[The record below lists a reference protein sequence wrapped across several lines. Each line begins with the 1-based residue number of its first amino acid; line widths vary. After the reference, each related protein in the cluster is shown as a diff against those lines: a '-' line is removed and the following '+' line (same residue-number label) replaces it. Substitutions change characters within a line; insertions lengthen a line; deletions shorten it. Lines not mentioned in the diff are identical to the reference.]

1 MDFLPTEDQE
11 ALRAGVREICADAFP
26 RERLGELASSG
37 AGFDPALWAT
47 LTELGVFGLRLPE
60 SEGGLGLGLGDAVL
74 VFEELGRALVPGPLV
89 GTLLA
94 AGVPGLAVGA
104 PVSVLDLSAEEPG
117 RTLLIEHPAVITG
130 LVVLDGGDARLIDA
144 ADLQTTPVAVPTDP
158 LTPLGTA
165 ASLPTGTTL
174 AGAAGL
180 AGTWR
185 AEGAVLTAALETGI
199 AMATVDLAV
208 QYAKEREQFGRTI
221 GSFQAVKHM
230 CADMLVRA
238 QIASVAVHAAAVTLD
253 YPEIGGVRAGD
264 RLSQNAGRRS
274 RQPQRQDQ
282 HSGPR
287 RHGLHLGGGRAL
299 LPQARLGAPDP
310 VRRHRHPRRPARRPA
325 LAAPPLAAPALR
337 LA

>member
-26 RERLGELASSG
+26 RERLGELATSG

-94 AGVPGLAVGA
+94 AGLPGLAVGT

-117 RTLLIEHPAVITG
+117 RTLLIEHPAVIAA
-130 LVVLDGGDARLIDA
+130 LVVLDGGDARLVDA
-144 ADLQTTPVAVPTDP
+144 ADLHTTLVTVPTDP
-158 LTPLGTA
+158 LTPLGATA
-165 ASLPTGTTL
+165 ALPAGRAL
-174 AGAAGL
+174 AGDAGL
-180 AGTWR
+180 ASTWR

-253 YPEIGGVRAGD
+253 YPEIGGAERAIASAKMLADEAANLNAKTSIQVHGGMGFTWEVVVHYYLKRGWVHQTQFGD
-264 RLSQNAGRRS
+264 IDTHADSLA
-274 RQPQRQDQ
+274 
-282 HSGPR
+282 
-287 RHGLHLGGGRAL
+287 AL
-299 LPQARLGAPDP
+299 L
-310 VRRHRHPRRPARRPA
+310 
-325 LAAPPLAAPALR
+325 
-337 LA
+337 

>member
-253 YPEIGGVRAGD
+253 YPEIGGSERAIASAKMLADEAANLNAKTSIQVHGGMGFTWEVVVHYYLKRGWVHQTQFGDIDTHAD
-264 RLSQNAGRRS
+264 RLA
-274 RQPQRQDQ
+274 
-282 HSGPR
+282 
-287 RHGLHLGGGRAL
+287 AL
-299 LPQARLGAPDP
+299 L
-310 VRRHRHPRRPARRPA
+310 
-325 LAAPPLAAPALR
+325 
-337 LA
+337 